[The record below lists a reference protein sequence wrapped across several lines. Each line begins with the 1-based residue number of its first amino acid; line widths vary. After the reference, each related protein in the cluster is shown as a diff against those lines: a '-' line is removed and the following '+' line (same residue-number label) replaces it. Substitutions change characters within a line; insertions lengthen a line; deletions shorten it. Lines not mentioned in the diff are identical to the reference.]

1 MVDVVFVSMC
11 DGVVGVICNIEEGGC
26 LLKKV
31 GGGLINGLCGG
42 GA

>member
-11 DGVVGVICNIEEGGC
+11 DGVVGVIFNVEEGVLIEKGR
-26 LLKKV
+26 
-31 GGGLINGLCGG
+31 GGLINGLCGG